1 MIYSCTSSRN
11 YFFPVPIDSRFLYM
25 KIHDVLF
32 YGGFPLLLCSVGNFN
47 AVKQIESRGKSS
59 CFLQKLPP
67 EVFLQISRNSQENT
81 CVGVSF
87 LITTQVFSCE
97 FCEIFKNIFFTEHLP
112 ATASFSLLSTF
123 NVSFFLFYRSVGPW
137 QIPMNGVCFTKIV
150 NDF

>member
-11 YFFPVPIDSRFLYM
+11 YFFPVRIDSRFLYM

-32 YGGFPLLLCSVGNFN
+32 YGGFPPLLCSVGNFN

-81 CVGVSF
+81 CVGASF

-97 FCEIFKNIFFTEHLP
+97 FCEIFKNIFLQNTSRRLLLFLC
-112 ATASFSLLSTF
+112 FLLSTF
-123 NVSFFLFYRSVGPW
+123 RFS
-137 QIPMNGVCFTKIV
+137 CFTEV
-150 NDF
+150 